1 VFFPPILHTPK
12 KRTLKEKVI
21 LYRNKNIKRKENV
34 FRNRGGANL
43 ISHSLEHAERLDQQ
57 DQLSGYAQEFY
68 LPEKDIYLD
77 GNSLG
82 LMSKRAEKA
91 LEELTHSWRTLG
103 IDGWMNGKHAWFTL
117 SEKLGAMCAP
127 LVGAKANE
135 VIITASTTTNLH
147 QLVAT
152 FYKPKGKR
160 TKILADELNFPS
172 DIYALQSQIA
182 LRDLDPK
189 EHLIQVKSRDG
200 RMIEEQDII
209 EAMTDEIALIVLP
222 TVLYRSGQLLDIEGL
237 TKEAHKRGIL
247 IGFDGCHSVGAI
259 PHEFSKW
266 GVDFAYWCT
275 YKYLNS
281 GPGGVGALYVNEKH
295 FGTMP
300 GLTGWFGSDKEK
312 QFDMEH
318 TFTPASHAGAFQIG
332 TPHLLSTAPLIG
344 SLEMFA
350 DATIEAI
357 REKSLNQTRYLMDLI
372 QAELIEYSFII
383 GNPVEDHRRGGHIA
397 LEHPEAARIC
407 KALKEHGVVP
417 DFRNPNIIR
426 LAPVALY
433 NSYTDVWNAVQILKK
448 IMIEKLYEKYENKRG
463 VIA

>member
-1 VFFPPILHTPK
+1 MST
-12 KRTLKEKVI
+12 
-21 LYRNKNIKRKENV
+21 
-34 FRNRGGANL
+34 
-43 ISHSLEHAERLDQQ
+43 SLDYAKSLDQQ
-57 DQLSGYAQEFY
+57 DPLHRYRGEFY
-68 LPEKDIYLD
+68 LPEDSIYLD

-82 LMSKRAEKA
+82 LMSKRAENSLHDIA
-91 LEELTHSWRTLG
+91 DSWKNFA
-103 IDGWMNGKHAWFTL
+103 IDGWMTGKHAWFNL

-127 LVGAKANE
+127 LVGAKPTE

-152 FYKPKGKR
+152 FYKPEGKR

-172 DIYALQSQIA
+172 DIYALQSQ
-182 LRDLDPK
+182 LRLKGLNPK

-209 EAMTDEIALIVLP
+209 DAMTDEIALIILP
-222 TVLYRSGQLLDIEGL
+222 TVLYRSGQLLNIEKL
-237 TKEAHKRGIL
+237 TSEANKRGIL
-247 IGFDGCHSVGAI
+247 IGFDGCHSIGAI

-266 GVDFAYWCT
+266 EVDFAYWCT

-295 FGTMP
+295 FDIIP

-318 TFTPASHAGAFQIG
+318 TFTKAPDAGAYQIG
-332 TPHLLSTAPLIG
+332 TPHLLSTAPLVG

-350 DATIEAI
+350 EATIEAI
-357 REKSLNQTRYLMDLI
+357 REKSLKQTQYLMDLI
-372 QAELIEYSFII
+372 ATELGEQNFII
-383 GNPVEDHRRGGHIA
+383 GNPLEDHRRGGHVA

-407 KALKEHGVVP
+407 KSLKENGIIP
-417 DFRNPNIIR
+417 DYRNPNVIR

-433 NSYTDVWNAVQILKK
+433 TSYEEVWQSVQILKR
-448 IMIEKLYEKYENKRG
+448 IMEEKLYEKFENKRE

>member
-1 VFFPPILHTPK
+1 MST
-12 KRTLKEKVI
+12 
-21 LYRNKNIKRKENV
+21 
-34 FRNRGGANL
+34 
-43 ISHSLEHAERLDQQ
+43 SLDYAKSLDQQ
-57 DQLSGYAQEFY
+57 DPLHRYRDEFY
-68 LPEKDIYLD
+68 LPEDSIYLD

-82 LMSKRAEKA
+82 LMSKRAQNSLYDIA
-91 LEELTHSWRTLG
+91 DSWKNFA
-103 IDGWMNGKHAWFTL
+103 IDGWMTGKHAWFNL

-127 LVGAKANE
+127 LVGAKPNE

-152 FYKPKGKR
+152 FYKPEGKR

-172 DIYALQSQIA
+172 DIYALQSQ
-182 LRDLDPK
+182 LRLKGLNPQ
-189 EHLIQVKSRDG
+189 EHLIQVKSRDD
-200 RMIEEQDII
+200 RMIEERDII
-209 EAMTDEIALIVLP
+209 NAMTDEIALIILP
-222 TVLYRSGQLLDIEGL
+222 TVLYRSGQLLDIEKL
-237 TKEAHKRGIL
+237 TSEAHKRGIL

-259 PHEFSKW
+259 PHEFSKC

-295 FGTMP
+295 FDKIP

-318 TFTPASHAGAFQIG
+318 TFTKAPDAGAYQIG
-332 TPHLLSTAPLIG
+332 TPHLLSTAPLVG

-350 DATIEAI
+350 EATIEAI
-357 REKSLNQTRYLMDLI
+357 REKSLKQTQYLMDLI
-372 QAELIEYSFII
+372 ATELGEQNFII
-383 GNPVEDHRRGGHIA
+383 GNPLEDHRRGGHVA

-407 KALKEHGVVP
+407 KSLKENGIIP
-417 DFRNPNIIR
+417 DYRNPNVIR

-433 NSYTDVWNAVQILKK
+433 TAYEEVWQSVQILKR
-448 IMIEKLYEKYENKRG
+448 IMEEKLYEKFENKRE